1 MLQQRVITQ
10 NHRLSSLPPAAFAR
24 HLLPPTHLRPALLS
38 AVVPSMRVRKN
49 SNGADPEAPFFL
61 STKASGPTGSVS
73 QSSDEPQLKRVLL
86 AVAVAVCG
94 AFAFGA
100 LLLRTIWHL
109 QYLFLLFLSLLTVFI
124 CSDSHRLP
132 LGSGEFQR
140 SKFRCLQR
148 I

>member
-1 MLQQRVITQ
+1 
-10 NHRLSSLPPAAFAR
+10 
-24 HLLPPTHLRPALLS
+24 
-38 AVVPSMRVRKN
+38 
-49 SNGADPEAPFFL
+49 
-61 STKASGPTGSVS
+61 
-73 QSSDEPQLKRVLL
+73 
-86 AVAVAVCG
+86 
-94 AFAFGA
+94 
-100 LLLRTIWHL
+100 LRTIWHL